1 MGYAQKGRWR
11 TAAIRILVAL
21 LTALVLAACAALA
34 GCGGSSTS
42 SSSSSANGTSSAQP
56 PATASA
62 PASPSTTTTSSP
74 SEAAPSTS
82 IEVTIPGL
90 LKEGYIPK
98 RYTCDGANTSFP
110 VQWSKIPSGT
120 AAVAMFLVNL
130 RPVHGKL
137 FFGWAVTGLSP
148 TSRGVPAGTVPA
160 EAIVGR
166 NSFGKV
172 GYSICP
178 PKGTVEEHFILRVV
192 ALPHPLPAKAGFD
205 AEALYKEA
213 ESSAKVV
220 GLAGGVYTR
229 R

>member
-1 MGYAQKGRWR
+1 M
-11 TAAIRILVAL
+11 
-21 LTALVLAACAALA
+21 
-34 GCGGSSTS
+34 
-42 SSSSSANGTSSAQP
+42 
-56 PATASA
+56 
-62 PASPSTTTTSSP
+62 
-74 SEAAPSTS
+74 
-82 IEVTIPGL
+82 TIPGL

-98 RYTCDGANTSFP
+98 RYTCDGANTSLP

-148 TSRGVPAGTVPA
+148 TSRGVAAGTVPA

-166 NSFGKV
+166 NSFGKI

-213 ESSAKVV
+213 ESAAKVV